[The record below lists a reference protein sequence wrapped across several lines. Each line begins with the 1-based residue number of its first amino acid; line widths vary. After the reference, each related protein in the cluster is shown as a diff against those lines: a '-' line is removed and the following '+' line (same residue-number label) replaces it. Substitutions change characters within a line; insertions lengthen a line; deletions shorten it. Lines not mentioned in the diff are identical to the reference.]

1 MQLSCKHNVTGYS
14 INLKKKIAYYPKVM
28 EVLSLAGAMTDGKSN
43 EEFLFNP
50 VKYIGNYKNFRI
62 TSVKDFSPMKW
73 S

>member
-14 INLKKKIAYYPKVM
+14 IKLKKKIAYYPKVM

-50 VKYIGNYKNFRI
+50 VKYIGIINIVGSHLLR
-62 TSVKDFSPMKW
+62 TLVP
-73 S
+73 